1 MVTRHEY
8 TGQILGTLTVRG
20 RRTIRAMLRTPPT
33 ATGAVMRKRLNTYF
47 YICCPGDNRWLR
59 CVRTVVLR
67 RNSVLGI

>member
-20 RRTIRAMLRTPPT
+20 LRTIRAR
-33 ATGAVMRKRLNTYF
+33 VSSNTYF